1 MNHTE
6 QYLAISLSTLRTVN
20 RSTGVVEKSSSV
32 LLALSP
38 SNPASVRPNRSQSGR
53 SHRKHQ
59 RQPKQS
65 RTETC
70 RGTGITISQP

>member
-1 MNHTE
+1 MNHTAH
-6 QYLAISLSTLRTVN
+6 YLATYLCTLHSKCVD
-20 RSTGVVEKSSSV
+20 RSSREELVTL

-38 SNPASVRPNRSQSGR
+38 SIPASVRPNRSQSGR

-70 RGTGITISQP
+70 TLSQP